1 MVIGVVKES
10 KEFEN
15 RVALSPEVVK
25 LLVKKE
31 FNVVIESG
39 AGESSFFS
47 KQEYQEAGA
56 KIGTS

>member
-10 KEFEN
+10 KEFES

-39 AGESSFFS
+39 AGESSFFPIKS
-47 KQEYQEAGA
+47 
-56 KIGTS
+56 T